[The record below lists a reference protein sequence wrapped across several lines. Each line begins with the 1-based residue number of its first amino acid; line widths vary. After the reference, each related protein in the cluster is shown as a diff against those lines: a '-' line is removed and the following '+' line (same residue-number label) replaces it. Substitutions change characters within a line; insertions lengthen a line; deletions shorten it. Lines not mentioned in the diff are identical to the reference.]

1 MCLFLGALTFMYIRA
16 RAVGDGDDRTM
27 LLDPMIDDLH
37 TTLIARNR
45 YRNATAAAAPGVGR
59 SVDADRP
66 TVPSVDAADV
76 SD

>member
-1 MCLFLGALTFMYIRA
+1 
-16 RAVGDGDDRTM
+16 M

-66 TVPSVDAADV
+66 TAPSVDAADV